1 MSRFSWQAVVAGVGG
16 QGVLF
21 VTRVLAGAA
30 RQKTKR
36 VLISEVHGMAQR
48 GGSVLSHLKAGPFF
62 SPLVSPGQ
70 AQTLFSLDAGE
81 AVRNLSFLAPGGSM
95 IVNAPDTSYLSGQA
109 LAALYTHEVQTL
121 VLDASAMAREAGA
134 PKAAN
139 VVLLAAAA
147 EAGALPFGKE
157 DIWSILDGSTPPARR
172 ALNRK
177 LFDMVACDSLA
188 AL

>member
-21 VTRVLAGAA
+21 VTRILAAAA
-30 RQKTKR
+30 RRRTNR

-81 AVRNLSFLAPGGSM
+81 AVRNLPFLEPGGSL
-95 IVNAPDTSYLSGQA
+95 IVNAPDDGDISGQA
-109 LAALYTHEVQTL
+109 LAALRKHNVQSL
-121 VLDASAMAREAGA
+121 VVDATALAREAGA

-147 EAGALPFGKE
+147 YAGALPFSSDE
-157 DIWSILDGSTPPARR
+157 IWEVLAESSPPARLK
-172 ALNRK
+172 ANRK
-177 LFDMVACDSLA
+177 LFELVA
-188 AL
+188 

>member
-21 VTRVLAGAA
+21 VTRILAAAA
-30 RQKTKR
+30 RKRTNR

-70 AQTLFSLDAGE
+70 AHTLFSLDAGE
-81 AVRNLSFLAPGGSM
+81 AIRNLPFLEPGGSL
-95 IVNAPDTSYLSGQA
+95 IVNAPDENYVSPKA
-109 LAALYTHEVQTL
+109 KAAMRKHGLESL
-121 VLDASAMAREAGA
+121 VVDATGMAQEAGA

-147 EAGALPFGKE
+147 YAGMLPFSSDE
-157 DIWSILDGSTPPARR
+157 IWDVLAASSPQARMK
-172 ALNRK
+172 ANRK
-177 LFDMVACDSLA
+177 LFDLVA
-188 AL
+188 

>member
-21 VTRVLAGAA
+21 VTRILAAAA
-30 RQKTKR
+30 RRKTNR

-81 AVRNLSFLAPGGSM
+81 AIRNLPFLEPGGSL
-95 IVNAPDTSYLSGQA
+95 IVNASDDGNYVSGQA
-109 LAALYTHEVQTL
+109 LAAMHAHGVDSL
-121 VLDASAMAREAGA
+121 VIDATAMAQEAGA

-147 EAGALPFGKE
+147 FAGALPFSSDE
-157 DIWSILDGSTPPARR
+157 IWEVLAESSPKARL
-172 ALNRK
+172 AANRK
-177 LFDMVACDSLA
+177 LFDLVA
-188 AL
+188 

>member
-30 RQKTKR
+30 RLKTNR

-48 GGSVLSHLKAGPFF
+48 GGSVVSHLKAGPFF

-70 AQTLFSLDAGE
+70 AQTLFSLEAGE
-81 AVRNLSFLAPGGSM
+81 AVRNLPFLEPGGSL
-95 IVNAPDTSYLSGQA
+95 IVNAPDGGYLSKQA
-109 LAALYTHEVQTL
+109 RAAIKKHGVESLVVDATGLAQ
-121 VLDASAMAREAGA
+121 EAGA

-147 EAGALPFGKE
+147 FAGALPFSSDE
-157 DIWSILDGSTPPARR
+157 IWQVLAQSSPQARLN
-172 ALNRK
+172 ANRK
-177 LFDMVACDSLA
+177 LFDLVA
-188 AL
+188 

>member
-30 RQKTKR
+30 RLKTSR

-48 GGSVLSHLKAGPFF
+48 GGSVVSHLKAGPFF

-70 AQTLFSLDAGE
+70 AQTLFSLEAGE
-81 AVRNLSFLAPGGSM
+81 AVRNLPFLEPGGSL
-95 IVNAPDTSYLSGQA
+95 IVNAPDGGYLSAQA
-109 LAALYTHEVQTL
+109 RAAIKKHGVESLVVDATGLAQ
-121 VLDASAMAREAGA
+121 EAGA

-147 EAGALPFGKE
+147 FAGALPFSSDE
-157 DIWSILDGSTPPARR
+157 IWQVLAQSSPQARLN
-172 ALNRK
+172 ANRK
-177 LFDMVACDSLA
+177 LFDMVA
-188 AL
+188 

>member
-21 VTRVLAGAA
+21 VTRILAGAA
-30 RQKTKR
+30 RAKTRR

-48 GGSVLSHLKAGPFF
+48 GGSVVSHLKAGSFF

-70 AQTLFSLDAGE
+70 ADTLFSLEAGE
-81 AVRNLSFLAPGGSM
+81 AIRNLPFLAPGGSL
-95 IVNAPDTSYLSGQA
+95 IVNAPDQGFLSPQGQA
-109 LAALYTHEVQTL
+109 ALKRHRVRLLAV
-121 VLDASAMAREAGA
+121 DATSLARGAGA

-147 EAGALPFGKE
+147 EAGALPF
-157 DIWSILDGSTPPARR
+157 STQDLWQVLEATSPAAR
-172 ALNRK
+172 
-177 LFDMVACDSLA
+177 LA
-188 AL
+188 ANRRLFALVA

>member
-21 VTRVLAGAA
+21 VTRILAGAA
-30 RQKTKR
+30 RLRTNR

-70 AQTLFSLDAGE
+70 AQTLFALEAGE
-81 AVRNLSFLAPGGSM
+81 AIRNLPFLEPGGSL
-95 IVNAPDTSYLSGQA
+95 IVNAPDGSYVSGKA
-109 LAALYTHEVQTL
+109 IAAMHAHGVDSL
-121 VLDASAMAREAGA
+121 VIDATAIAQEAGA

-147 EAGALPFGKE
+147 FAGALPFSSDE
-157 DIWSILDGSTPPARR
+157 IWEVLAASSPKARLK
-172 ALNRK
+172 ANRK
-177 LFDMVACDSLA
+177 LFDMVA
-188 AL
+188 

>member
-21 VTRVLAGAA
+21 VTRILAAAA
-30 RQKTKR
+30 RRRTNR

-81 AVRNLSFLAPGGSM
+81 AIRNLPFLAPGGSL
-95 IVNAPDTSYLSGQA
+95 IVNAPDEDYVSA
-109 LAALYTHEVQTL
+109 KAKAAMRKQGLESL
-121 VLDASAMAREAGA
+121 VMDATAIAQEAGA

-139 VVLLAAAA
+139 VLLLAAAA
-147 EAGALPFGKE
+147 HAGALPFSSDE
-157 DIWSILDGSTPPARR
+157 IWDVLAASSPKARLE
-172 ALNRK
+172 ANRK
-177 LFDMVACDSLA
+177 LFDLVA
-188 AL
+188 